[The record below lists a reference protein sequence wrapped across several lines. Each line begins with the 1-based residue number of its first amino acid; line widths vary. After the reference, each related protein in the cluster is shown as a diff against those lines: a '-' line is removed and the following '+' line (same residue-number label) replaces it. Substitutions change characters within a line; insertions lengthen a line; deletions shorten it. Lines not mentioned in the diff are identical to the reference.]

1 MFLLLFLGILNNKY
15 GLIGFNKK
23 GLYSYIMDGQLFNDV
38 INFVKG
44 VESFIFIS
52 YKIDILDVIFQVVN
66 YLFRVGVV
74 KNIIFL

>member
-1 MFLLLFLGILNNKY
+1 
-15 GLIGFNKK
+15 
-23 GLYSYIMDGQLFNDV
+23 MDGQLFNDV

-66 YLFRVGVV
+66 YLFCVGVV